1 MKTRTLIIL
10 SLFLFICHF
19 ANGQQRNLSKKIGLT
34 VSPIGESDPIRFS
47 ELEGTGSYKS
57 KKLFSFGISY
67 IHPINNWL
75 DIETGVEYGKHNID
89 SKSNY
94 PTEGEKISDANLSLI
109 NIPLTIRA
117 NFANH
122 FFANGGLLLDFET
135 SSSKNIDKQSGVG
148 ALLGVGAQYQFNNAL
163 GLFINPYAKM
173 HALIPFPSETY
184 YQRLLEWGVR
194 VGVTYS
200 FKAK

>member
-67 IHPINNWL
+67 IYPINNWL

-94 PTEGEKISDANLSLI
+94 PPEGVKVSNADLSLI
-109 NIPLTIRA
+109 NIPLTVRA
-117 NFANH
+117 NFVNY
-122 FFANGGLLLDFET
+122 FFVNGGLLLDLET
-135 SSSKNIDKQSGVG
+135 SSSNNIDKQSGVG
-148 ALLGVGAQYQFNNAL
+148 VVLGVGAQYQFNNGL
-163 GLFINPYAKM
+163 GLFINPYSKM
-173 HALIPFPSETY
+173 HALIPFPSEKY
-184 YQRLLEWGVR
+184 HQRLLELGVR
-194 VGVTYS
+194 IGVTYS
-200 FKAK
+200 FKTK